1 MSLLPKI
8 FFSPVPEKFPHSK
21 DWTNDALKGQT
32 KSAINIQWGNVYAK
46 EKGLFYYIDF
56 KNAWSN
62 IWVAYQMKELI
73 YYLASPIDCQCNG
86 EK

>member
-32 KSAINIQWGNVYAK
+32 KGAITFNEAMCMRRKRACFTTLTARMPGPI
-46 EKGLFYYIDF
+46 F
-56 KNAWSN
+56 
-62 IWVAYQMKELI
+62 EL
-73 YYLASPIDCQCNG
+73 PIR
-86 EK
+86 